1 MTHHQNRPSPND
13 QQWYRRVMGQFPT
26 GVTLITATDREEP
39 VGMVVGSF
47 ASVSLEPPLV
57 SFYPAKTSTTWP
69 KIEAAGSFCVNVLG
83 AEQEMLCRAF
93 MAKNQDV
100 FQENAWKKSKL
111 TSAPALEDAIAW
123 IDCRISSVADAG
135 DHWLVTG
142 EVLDM
147 DIGRPGMPM
156 LFFRGGYGRFD
167 GASRVATELESGS
180 RLRALNAIRHGIE
193 SLATEFQAE
202 CVVAAIIR
210 DEMVLLASA
219 GEGQGIG
226 LPTRVGERVPAKAP
240 IGRSLLAW
248 ASDAEVQSWLQTV
261 DIEAREGIAH
271 SLELIR
277 QRGYSVTV
285 ASETAQQDQLDSATP
300 SLSSV
305 LDPGEEWVAAEA
317 PSVAT
322 SISVPVFDSEG
333 RALFA
338 IALYGIGKVH
348 DLSAVVS
355 ALKNVAITATNSVA

>member
-1 MTHHQNRPSPND
+1 MTHHQNRPSPSD

-26 GVTLITATDREEP
+26 GVTLITASDDGQP

-47 ASVSLEPPLV
+47 ASVSLDPPLV

-69 KIEAAGSFCVNVLG
+69 KIEAAGSFCVNILG
-83 AEQEMLCRAF
+83 ADQEMLCRAF
-93 MAKNQDV
+93 MAKSQDV
-100 FQENAWKKSKL
+100 FLENAWSRSEA
-111 TSAPALEDAIAW
+111 TSSPALEDAIAW
-123 IDCRISSVADAG
+123 IDCRISSVTDAG

-142 EVLDM
+142 EVMDM

-193 SLATEFQAE
+193 GLAAEYQAE

-219 GEGQGIG
+219 GEARGVG
-226 LPTRVGERVPAKAP
+226 LPSRVGERVPARAP

-248 ASDAEVQSWLQTV
+248 ASDAEAQSWLQTA
-261 DIEAREGIAH
+261 DAEARETIAR
-271 SLELIR
+271 SLDLIR
-277 QRGYSVTV
+277 ERGYSVTV
-285 ASETAQQDQLDSATP
+285 ASEAGPHADPTP
-300 SLSSV
+300 GALSLSSV
-305 LDPGEEWVAAEA
+305 LDPGEEWVSPGA
-317 PSVAT
+317 PSAAT
-322 SISVPVFDSEG
+322 SVSVPVLDVEG

-338 IALYGIGKVH
+338 IALYGIGQVH
-348 DLSAVVS
+348 DLSAVVRD
-355 ALKNVAITATNSVA
+355 LRNVASSATDTVA